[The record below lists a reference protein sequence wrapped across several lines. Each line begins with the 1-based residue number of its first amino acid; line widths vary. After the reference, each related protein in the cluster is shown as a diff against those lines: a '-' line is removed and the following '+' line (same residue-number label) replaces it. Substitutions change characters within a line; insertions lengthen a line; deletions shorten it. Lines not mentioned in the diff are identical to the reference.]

1 MGTARSGRDARL
13 GRTINRRVF
22 KTACSL
28 VEVLLYKYIDSRV
41 TFVLRDV
48 SYTYSCT
55 EYQHRRVVLEGRPG
69 KMDISGRHLHAK

>member
-55 EYQHRRVVLEGRPG
+55 R
-69 KMDISGRHLHAK
+69 